1 MRRPKMPQLL
11 VAALCALALML
22 VLLGLALASLRS
34 FEQAHREAE
43 HTSQVEAT
51 LSRTLTLLV
60 DAETSQRGYLLTGDA
75 DYLAPYGRAREELPR
90 AMERIRALQV
100 SSPPQQARLDELQRE
115 AGSKLAEL
123 TETIDLQN
131 AGAHDRAL
139 AIVKRNRGQASM
151 DAIRSLVAAAVAAED
166 ALLAQRNA
174 AALGFARLSFAGIA
188 VAALLLVFVGAALE
202 ALARRIRRRQIAEHR
217 VADLEKFAGQMAHD
231 VRSPLASVGFALDM
245 ARHHPGEPKSEDA
258 MGRAGKA
265 LERVAALV
273 DGLLAFAVA
282 GAPPSTGERAS
293 VKAVVSDVVEAE
305 SPSAK
310 AREIALRLEPV
321 PDTHVACSRG
331 VLTSMVS
338 NLVRNAIK
346 YMDDSAT
353 KQVTVRGCIR
363 RWSMTRIEVQDT
375 GPGVPRQLRTAI
387 FDPYVRG
394 PGQTASGLGL
404 GLATVK
410 RLAEAHG
417 GSAGVAKTGGIG
429 SLFWFELPNAKR
441 ASSSAPAGDGLT
453 SLVERP
459 SR

>member
-1 MRRPKMPQLL
+1 MRRAKTPQLL

-43 HTSQVEAT
+43 HTSQVKAT

-60 DAETSQRGYLLTGDA
+60 DAETGQRGYLLTGQA
-75 DYLAPYGRAREELPR
+75 DYLQPYGRARDELPR
-90 AMERIRALQV
+90 TMDELRALGA
-100 SSPPQQARLDELQRE
+100 SSAAQQARFDELRRE
-115 AGSKLAEL
+115 TSSKLAEL
-123 TETIDLQN
+123 TETIDLEN

-139 AIVKRNRGQASM
+139 AIVKNGRGQASM
-151 DAIRSLVAAAVAAED
+151 DAIRRLVAAAVAAED

-174 AALGFARLSFAGIA
+174 ATLRFARFSFAGIA
-188 VAALLLVFVGAALE
+188 VAAVLLLFVGAALE
-202 ALARRIRRRQIAEHR
+202 ALARLIGRRQIVAHR
-217 VADLEKFAGQMAHD
+217 FADLEKFAAQMAHD

-258 MGRAGKA
+258 MDRAGKA

-282 GAPPSTGERAS
+282 GAPPSTGERAN
-293 VKAVVSDVVEAE
+293 VKAVVDDVVDAE
-305 SPSAK
+305 SPTAK
-310 AREIALRLEPV
+310 AREITLRLDPV
-321 PDTHVACSRG
+321 PDTVVACSRG

-346 YMDDSAT
+346 YMGDSAT
-353 KQVTVRGCIR
+353 RQVTVRAIR
-363 RWSMTRIEVQDT
+363 RRSMTRIEVQDT
-375 GPGVPRQLRTAI
+375 GPGVPRQLRAAI
-387 FDPYVRG
+387 FDPYVRC

-410 RLAEAHG
+410 RLAEAYG
-417 GSAGVAKTGGIG
+417 GAAGIAKNIGFG
-429 SLFWFELPNAKR
+429 SLFWFELPNATR
-441 ASSSAPAGDGLT
+441 RRSSSAAASDRLT

>member
-1 MRRPKMPQLL
+1 MRRVKMPQLV

-34 FEQAHREAE
+34 FERAHREAE
-43 HTSQVEAT
+43 HTSQVKAA

-60 DAETSQRGYLLTGDA
+60 DAETGQRGYLLTGQA
-75 DYLAPYGRAREELPR
+75 DYLEPYGRARTELPR
-90 AMERIRALQV
+90 AMDELRALGAN
-100 SSPPQQARLDELQRE
+100 SPAQQARFDELQRE
-115 AGSKLAEL
+115 TSSKLAEL
-123 TETIDLQN
+123 TETIDLEKS
-131 AGAHDRAL
+131 GAHDSAL
-139 AIVKRNRGQASM
+139 AIVKSNRGEATMGS
-151 DAIRSLVAAAVAAED
+151 IRSLVAATVAAED
-166 ALLAQRNA
+166 TLLAKRNA
-174 AALGFARLSFAGIA
+174 AAFQFARFSFAGIA

-202 ALARRIRRRQIAEHR
+202 ALARRIGRRQIVEHR
-217 VADLEKFAGQMAHD
+217 FADLEKFAGQMAHD

-258 MGRAGKA
+258 MDRAGKA

-282 GAPPSTGERAS
+282 GAPPSTRERAS
-293 VKAVVSDVVEAE
+293 VKAVVGDVVEAE
-305 SPSAK
+305 APTAK
-310 AREIALRLEPV
+310 AHEIALELEPV
-321 PDTHVACSRG
+321 PDTVVTCSRG
-331 VLTSMVS
+331 VLTSMVL

-346 YMDDSAT
+346 YMGDSAT
-353 KQVTVRGCIR
+353 RQVTVRGIR
-363 RWSMTRIEVQDT
+363 RRSMTRIEVQDT
-375 GPGVPRQLRTAI
+375 GPGVPRKLRAAI

-417 GSAGVAKTGGIG
+417 GAAGIAKNVGIG
-429 SLFWFELPNAKR
+429 SLFWFELPNATKHR
-441 ASSSAPAGDGLT
+441 SSSAAEGDRLT